1 MAELTAFVLA
11 GGKSSR
17 MGADKA
23 LLQLPGQTLLQRA
36 LELARSVSEDVRI
49 VGVREKFGEFAPVV
63 EDKYPNRG
71 PLGGIHAALSA
82 TTNPFNLILAV
93 DLPFL
98 EKRFLL
104 HLLAEARA
112 SGAIVTVPRAAG
124 GLQPLCAVYRRE
136 FAALAEQALAA
147 GRNKIDTL
155 YAQTTVRIIEEDE
168 LVRFAFSPAMFDN
181 LNTPEEWEWARQRL
195 QPKP

>member
-1 MAELTAFVLA
+1 
-11 GGKSSR
+11 

-23 LLQLPGQTLLQRA
+23 LLELAGQTLLQRT
-36 LELARSVSEDVRI
+36 LELARAVTQDVRI
-49 VGVREKFGEFAPVV
+49 VGAQEKFGKFAPVV

-71 PLGGIHAALSA
+71 PLGGIHAALAS
-82 TTNPFNLILAV
+82 TGSDFNLILAV

-98 EKRFLL
+98 EKRFLQ
-104 HLLAEARA
+104 HLLSEAHS
-112 SGAIVTVPRAAG
+112 SGAVVAVPRAGG

-155 YAQTTVRIIEEDE
+155 YSQTTVRIIEKDE
-168 LVRFAFSPAMFDN
+168 LARFAFSPAMFDN
-181 LNTPEEWEWARQRL
+181 LNTQEEWERARQRL
-195 QPKP
+195 QPKA

>member
-1 MAELTAFVLA
+1 VADLTAFVLA

-23 LLQLPGQTLLQRA
+23 LLELASQTLLQRV
-36 LELARSVSEDVRI
+36 LELARAVTEDVRI
-49 VGVREKFGEFAPVV
+49 VGSPEKFGEFVPVV
-63 EDKYPNRG
+63 EDKYANRG
-71 PLGGIHAALSA
+71 PLGGIHAALASTS
-82 TTNPFNLILAV
+82 TTFNLILAV

-98 EKRFLL
+98 EKEFLL
-104 HLLAEARA
+104 HLLAEART
-112 SGAIVTVPRAAG
+112 SGAVVTVPRAAG

-136 FAALAEQALAA
+136 FAELAEQALAE

-168 LVRFAFSPAMFDN
+168 LARFAFSPAMFDN
-181 LNTPEEWEWARQRL
+181 LNTQEEWERARLRL
-195 QPKP
+195 RAKP

>member
-112 SGAIVTVPRAAG
+112 SGAVVTVPRAAG

-181 LNTPEEWEWARQRL
+181 LNTPEEWERARQRL

>member
-1 MAELTAFVLA
+1 VADLTAFVLA

-23 LLQLPGQTLLQRA
+23 MLEVAGQTLLQRT
-36 LELARSVSEDVRI
+36 LELARAVSEDVRI

-63 EDKYPNRG
+63 EDKYPDRG
-71 PLGGIHAALSA
+71 PLGGIHAALAS
-82 TTNPFNLILAV
+82 TGSDFNLILAV

-98 EKRFLL
+98 EKRFLQQL
-104 HLLAEARA
+104 VTEALA
-112 SGAIVTVPRAAG
+112 SGAVVTVPRAGG

-155 YAQTTVRIIEEDE
+155 YARTTLRIIEEDE
-168 LVRFAFSPAMFDN
+168 LARFAFSPAMFDN
-181 LNTPEEWEWARQRL
+181 LNTQEEWERARQHL
-195 QPKP
+195 QPRP